1 MNGRSP
7 CPKAAWPTVP
17 ASALPGARPVTLML
31 ILCLMLAATTLPS
44 VTAAQ
49 AARAIETDQAIKT
62 EQAAAPAATAFRH
75 TPPGP
80 LRGVVGKELVIPVA
94 PGGSAEETYTVQ
106 AVLLSGPDKVLTNG
120 PNGPGAPDERDAPG
134 VPGVPSVTDAPRV
147 TDAADIT
154 VDGRT
159 VRMVP
164 RQPGAYVIEVR
175 GMREGPIS

>member
-17 ASALPGARPVTLML
+17 ASALPGARPVTLVL
-31 ILCLMLAATTLPS
+31 ILCLMLAAATLPS

-49 AARAIETDQAIKT
+49 PAQAIETDQAIKT
-62 EQAAAPAATAFRH
+62 EQAAASVATAFRH

-80 LRGVVGKELVIPVA
+80 LRGAVGKELVIPVA
-94 PGGSAEETYTVQ
+94 QGGSAEGTYTVQ
-106 AVLLSGPDKVLTNG
+106 AVLLSGPGKVLPNG
-120 PNGPGAPDERDAPG
+120 PNGPDGPD
-134 VPGVPSVTDAPRV
+134 VPEEMDVPRE

>member
-17 ASALPGARPVTLML
+17 ASALPGARPFTLAL
-31 ILCLMLAATTLPS
+31 ILCLMLAAATLPS

-49 AARAIETDQAIKT
+49 PAQAIETDQAV
-62 EQAAAPAATAFRH
+62 APAATAFRH

-80 LRGVVGKELVIPVA
+80 LRGAVGKELVIPVA
-94 PGGSAEETYTVQ
+94 PGGSAEGTYTVQ
-106 AVLLSGPDKVLTNG
+106 AVLLSGPGKVLSNV
-120 PNGPGAPDERDAPG
+120 PNGPGAPDGRDAPG
-134 VPGVPSVTDAPRV
+134 VPGVPGV

-154 VDGRT
+154 VDGHT

-164 RQPGAYVIEVR
+164 RQPGAYVMEVR